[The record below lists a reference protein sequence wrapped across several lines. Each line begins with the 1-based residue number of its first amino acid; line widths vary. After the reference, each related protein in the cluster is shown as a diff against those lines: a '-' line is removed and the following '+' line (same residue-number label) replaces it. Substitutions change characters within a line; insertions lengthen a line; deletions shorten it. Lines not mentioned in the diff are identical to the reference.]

1 MDKNLRSQFK
11 SFQRNGYLVIV
22 FGFFGFFIWASI
34 YSLNKGVFGSGF
46 VISKNEKI
54 EIISPVSGLIK
65 NLNKTSG
72 DTVDKNEEII
82 IFDTDRIK
90 INIDTLEKSIE
101 IRLKS
106 IEALKLEL
114 ENAKIMVEKKVITK
128 NALPPYVSKL
138 SLAEADYIEAKGKL
152 NELRSTLDKMKIISP
167 LKGTLM
173 NMSIKS
179 EGINVTQ
186 GQRLF
191 DISPESFDYLIQAKI
206 PVNLGDKVEA
216 GMEVDISF
224 PTLTGS
230 QTKRLIGMVEYVSA
244 DKIEDSRNQQT
255 YLETKIKIINEKNIE
270 GLRAGLPATVIIKT
284 GAQTLLSY
292 LVRPFTDRV
301 SRGMQWFLS
310 N

>member
-1 MDKNLRSQFK
+1 MNKKSRSQFK
-11 SFQRNGYLVIV
+11 SFQRNGYLVVI
-22 FGFFGFFIWASI
+22 FGFFGFFIWASN

-54 EIISPVSGLIK
+54 EIISPISGLVK
-65 NLNKTSG
+65 NLKKTSG
-72 DTVDKNEEII
+72 DTVSKDEEII
-82 IFDTDRIK
+82 IFDTDRLK
-90 INIDTLEKSIE
+90 INIETIKKSME
-101 IRLKS
+101 IRLRS

-114 ENAKIMVEKKVITK
+114 ENAQIMVEKKVITK

-138 SLAEADYIEAKGKL
+138 SLAEAVYIESKGKL
-152 NELRSTLDKMKIISP
+152 NELKSTLSKMKISSP
-167 LKGTLM
+167 IEGTLM

-191 DISPESFDYLIQAKI
+191 DISPKSFEYLIQAKI

-224 PTLTGS
+224 PTLSGS
-230 QTKRLIGMVEYVSA
+230 QTKRLIGIVEYVSA
-244 DKIEDSRNQQT
+244 DKIDDSRNQQT
-255 YLETKIKIINEKNIE
+255 FLETKIKITNEKDIQ

-292 LVRPFTDRV
+292 LIRPFTDMV
-301 SRGMQWFLS
+301 NRGMQ
-310 N
+310 

>member
-1 MDKNLRSQFK
+1 MNKKLRSQFK
-11 SFQRNGYLVIV
+11 SFQRNGYLVII

-54 EIISPVSGLIK
+54 EIISPISGLVK
-65 NLNKTSG
+65 NLKKTSG
-72 DTVDKNEEII
+72 DTVSKDEEII
-82 IFDTDRIK
+82 IFDTDRLK
-90 INIDTLEKSIE
+90 INIETIKKSME
-101 IRLKS
+101 IRLRS
-106 IEALKLEL
+106 IKALELEL
-114 ENAKIMVEKKVITK
+114 ENAQILVQKKVITK

-138 SLAEADYIEAKGKL
+138 SLAEAAYIESKGKL
-152 NELRSTLDKMKIISP
+152 NELKSTLSKMKISSP
-167 LKGTLM
+167 IEGTLM

-191 DISPESFDYLIQAKI
+191 DISPKRFDYLIQAKI

-224 PTLTGS
+224 PTLSGS
-230 QTKRLIGMVEYVSA
+230 QTKRLIGIVEYVSA
-244 DKIEDSRNQQT
+244 DKIDDSRNQQT
-255 YLETKIKIINEKNIE
+255 FLETKIKITNEKDIQ

-292 LVRPFTDRV
+292 LIRPFTDMV
-301 SRGMQWFLS
+301 NRGMQ
-310 N
+310 

>member
-1 MDKNLRSQFK
+1 MNKKLRSQFK
-11 SFQRNGYLVIV
+11 SFQRNGYLVII

-54 EIISPVSGLIK
+54 EIISPISGLVK
-65 NLNKTSG
+65 NLKKTSG
-72 DTVDKNEEII
+72 DTVSKDEEII
-82 IFDTDRIK
+82 IFDTDRLK
-90 INIDTLEKSIE
+90 INIETIKKSME
-101 IRLKS
+101 IRLRS
-106 IEALKLEL
+106 IKALELEL
-114 ENAKIMVEKKVITK
+114 ENAQILVQKKVITK

-138 SLAEADYIEAKGKL
+138 SLAEAAYIESKGKL
-152 NELRSTLDKMKIISP
+152 NELKSTLSKMKISSP
-167 LKGTLM
+167 IEGTLM

-191 DISPESFDYLIQAKI
+191 DISPKSFDYLIQAKI

-224 PTLTGS
+224 PTLSGS
-230 QTKRLIGMVEYVSA
+230 QTKRLIGIVEYVSA
-244 DKIEDSRNQQT
+244 DKIDDSRNQQT
-255 YLETKIKIINEKNIE
+255 FLETKIKITNEKDIQ

-292 LVRPFTDRV
+292 LIRPFTDMV
-301 SRGMQWFLS
+301 NRGMQ
-310 N
+310 